1 MSRIINNEVNI
12 DPLGKFFLLWIVI
25 LLDHTIKLYKEK
37 KEINPQIIFFDP
49 VEDEKKTSI
58 SSTFAEIVKY
68 IEDREPIYPKNE
80 FNFVIPKRSL
90 ELLMSELHRMK
101 LEMSDNLKTKKY
113 HQISQYLELIS
124 IVKETFEHPEIIEMY
139 QVF

>member
-1 MSRIINNEVNI
+1 MSKVLESGVDIEA
-12 DPLGKFFLLWIVI
+12 PGKAFLQWIVS
-25 LLDHTIKLYKEK
+25 LLDDTIQLYEEK

-58 SSTFAEIVKY
+58 PSTFAEIVKS
-68 IEDREPIYPKNE
+68 IEDKEPIYPKNE
-80 FNFVIPKRSL
+80 FNFVVPERSL
-90 ELLMSELHRMK
+90 ELLMSELRRMK
-101 LEMSDNLKTKKY
+101 IEMSDDLKAKKY
-113 HQISQYLELIS
+113 HLISQYLELLS